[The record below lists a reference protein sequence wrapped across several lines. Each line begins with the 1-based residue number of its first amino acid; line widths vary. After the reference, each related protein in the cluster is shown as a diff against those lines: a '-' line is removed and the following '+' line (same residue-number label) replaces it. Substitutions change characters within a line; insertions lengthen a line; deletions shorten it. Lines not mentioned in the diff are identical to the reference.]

1 MNTQQSRLG
10 AEHYLAGMRAA
21 LADLPASEVAEIME
35 DVEAHVTEVAAE
47 LGEDETLE
55 QRLGTPEAYAQ
66 ELRTAAGYPARTE
79 VIAKPNKLPALSKPR
94 IAAWLLGGA
103 TAFTLIAGTAL
114 LREAGVLL
122 LPAAALA
129 ISYVLVREHGPEQR
143 PMMQLPEVLKLGELL
158 NQPAETPAGRA
169 IAYLRSLQPAW
180 WLLRT
185 VLLVVAAVLLTS
197 RDLFA
202 FLIIAALAALAFYAG
217 PKSKT
222 DRRWLW
228 ITLPASALAA
238 ATILQMIDVAA
249 DSMNY
254 GRASNSYPV
263 QVTEQY
269 ENIYPF
275 DSNGKLLEGVLLF
288 DQDGNAINAQRD
300 YPCPG
305 TEPMIPNNKYPRP
318 KIDRSTGECLTIP
331 PSAAVPPSASSP
343 PSVSGTPSSAP
354 PTSGSSAPSSPPASA
369 SPSPSK

>member
-47 LGEDETLE
+47 LSEDETLE

-79 VIAKPNKLPALSKPR
+79 VIAKPGKLPKLSKPR
-94 IAAWLLGGA
+94 IAAWGLAGA
-103 TAFTLIAGTAL
+103 TVFTLIVGTEVLRHAGAL
-114 LREAGVLL
+114 LI
-122 LPAAALA
+122 PAIALA
-129 ISYVLVREHGPEQR
+129 ISFALVHEHGPDQR
-143 PMMQLPEVLKLGELL
+143 PMMQLPEVLKLKEWL
-158 NQPAETPAGRA
+158 NQPADTPAGRA

-185 VLLVVAAVLLTS
+185 VLLALAAVLLTN

-202 FLIIAALAALAFYAG
+202 FLVIAALAAVAFYAG

-228 ITLPASALAA
+228 ITLPASALAV

-254 GRASNSYPV
+254 GRAANSYPV
-263 QVTEQY
+263 QVQEQY
-269 ENIYPF
+269 ENIYVF

-305 TEPMIPNNKYPRP
+305 TEPVIPNNKYPRP
-318 KIDRSTGECLTIP
+318 KIDRSTGECVTLP
-331 PSAAVPPSASSP
+331 PSATVPPSISGTPSPSPSSVPPSAPGSP
-343 PSVSGTPSSAP
+343 
-354 PTSGSSAPSSPPASA
+354 APSSPPASA